1 MCSVEN
7 RPRRVEEE
15 ARRATCEVSF
25 NFIIVVVEEPSS
37 IISGLKHYT
46 YIIVRASY
54 YQARKTYDIANS
66 CMGHYKFIRTI
77 ESTLRTRMTQK
88 EVNLLHMNTIY
99 PIRRSWSGTY
109 NVTDNSSIAII
120 SFISSRRL

>member
-1 MCSVEN
+1 MCSVEY

-25 NFIIVVVEEPSS
+25 NFIIVVVEDPSS
-37 IISGLKHYT
+37 ISGLKNYK

-88 EVNLLHMNTIY
+88 EVNLLHGHNIQSEEAGPETTM
-99 PIRRSWSGTY
+99 
-109 NVTDNSSIAII
+109 
-120 SFISSRRL
+120 